1 MRTSRVLRFLPKAM
15 ILCVAALLAACGGNT
30 RMSRNEHACMAR
42 AMYFESNRSSDEGM
56 LAVGT
61 VVMNRVDSGKS
72 PKTVCGVV
80 GQKNQFAPGV
90 LSKPMKEGQ
99 SRERAERVAAAVLA
113 GKRHRGVGNSMF
125 FHTAGYNFPYRNM
138 HYQVLAG
145 GNAFYEKRTP
155 KAGQRNRT
163 QMAAARRSNSGRE
176 ITVAEVRRTEPARLP
191 RATRRSQQAEPPP
204 PERVYLAAAPAP
216 AELPRAAPRPAAPP
230 PKLTPPRD
238 MGAPPLLAVA
248 PAAPAP
254 VSIEELILANGG

>member
-1 MRTSRVLRFLPKAM
+1 MM
-15 ILCVAALLAACGGNT
+15 CGAALLAACGGNT

-61 VVMNRVDSGKS
+61 VVMNRLESGKY

-90 LSKPMKEGQ
+90 LSKPMKEGK
-99 SRERAERVAAAVLA
+99 SRERAERVASAVLS
-113 GKRHRGVGNSMF
+113 GKRHRGVRDSMF

-155 KAGQRNRT
+155 KGGQRNRT
-163 QMAAARRSNSGRE
+163 QKEAARRSSGGRE
-176 ITVAEVRRTEPARLP
+176 IMVAEVRRTEPARLP
-191 RATRRSQQAEPPP
+191 RETRRSKRPEPPP

-216 AELPRAAPRPAAPP
+216 AQLPRTAPP
-230 PKLTPPRD
+230 PEPLPVIVPPPIPMPSPTPPP
-238 MGAPPLLAVA
+238 MLAVA
-248 PAAPAP
+248 PAEAPP
-254 VSIEELILANGG
+254 VSIEQLILANGG